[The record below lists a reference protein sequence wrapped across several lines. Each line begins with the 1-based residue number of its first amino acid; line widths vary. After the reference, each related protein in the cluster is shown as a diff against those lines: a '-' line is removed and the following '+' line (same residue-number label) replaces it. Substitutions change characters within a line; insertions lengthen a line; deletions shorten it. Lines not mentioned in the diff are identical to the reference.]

1 MSTAR
6 FIYEDAPAFIPVP
19 AELQHR
25 KVEAILRVMDDQAAT
40 VAPGSAVKV
49 RRRSPPAAFAGKV
62 RELGDVMTSAPTADW
77 GVDE

>member
-1 MSTAR
+1 
-6 FIYEDAPAFIPVP
+6 
-19 AELQHR
+19 
-25 KVEAILRVMDDQAAT
+25 MDDQAAT

-62 RELGDVMTSAPTADW
+62 RELGDVMTSAPMADW